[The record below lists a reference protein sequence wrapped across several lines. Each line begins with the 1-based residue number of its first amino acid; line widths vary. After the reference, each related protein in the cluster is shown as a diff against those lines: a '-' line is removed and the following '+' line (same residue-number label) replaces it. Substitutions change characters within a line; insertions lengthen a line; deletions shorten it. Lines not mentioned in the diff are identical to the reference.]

1 MHYPLSNC
9 GALSAFGLVA
19 LLALSSP
26 AWAGASAQDAPQWGA
41 YADVQAEAWSN
52 GLPVLKLDGDWSRG
66 YDRRE
71 GPQRAYMQARVEF
84 GGQFRPATQGGDIPW
99 RLGVLARA
107 DASARASGEAA
118 QVLYHYQSRTDPS
131 QPVTYNAD
139 TDIQFWSGQG
149 LALHTPMWR
158 WHSLSLGASWDHMSL
173 RRLRSLQTAGQVS
186 YHNDGSYG
194 FLGTLRDDDARST
207 HTFVAPPDKTG
218 QGDALSLR
226 LQWQREPADE
236 VASASRL
243 APTLVSIDVD
253 DAWSRLQWRGV
264 NGNDAVLDSN
274 VSQRTPDGYIEYR
287 AAINGQ
293 YTRRTLLERIP
304 TSTQVRLDWLDTDGG
319 GWFIRA
325 KTRLGLWQRWLGWQN
340 AGAWRWQVEVEPVAG
355 ALAVGMSWRGLS
367 LSLMGDRLD
376 DAAHACGARLSWAVL
391 F

>member
-1 MHYPLSNC
+1 MHHPLSTRRAL
-9 GALSAFGLVA
+9 GAAGLAA
-19 LLALSSP
+19 LLMCCPS
-26 AWAGASAQDAPQWGA
+26 AWAQASPQQAARWGA

-71 GPQRAYMQARVEF
+71 GTQRAYMQARAEF
-84 GGQFRPATQGGDIPW
+84 GGQFRPTAQEGDMPW

-158 WHSLSLGASWDHMSL
+158 WHSVSLGASWEHMTL
-173 RRLRSLQTAGQVS
+173 HRLRALQTAGQVS

-207 HTFVAPPDKTG
+207 HAFVAPPDKSG

-226 LQWQREPADE
+226 LQWQREPVDDA
-236 VASASRL
+236 ATAQRL
-243 APTLVSIDVD
+243 LPNAVHVDVD
-253 DAWSRLQWRGV
+253 DAWSRLQWNGV

-304 TSTQVRLDWLDTDGG
+304 TSTQVRLEWLDADG

-325 KTRLGLWQRWLGWQN
+325 KNRLGLWQRWLGWQN
-340 AGAWRWQVEVEPVAG
+340 NGSWHWQVEVEPVAG

-367 LSLMGDRLD
+367 LNLMGDRLD
-376 DAAHACGARLSWAVL
+376 DAAHAMGARLSWAVL